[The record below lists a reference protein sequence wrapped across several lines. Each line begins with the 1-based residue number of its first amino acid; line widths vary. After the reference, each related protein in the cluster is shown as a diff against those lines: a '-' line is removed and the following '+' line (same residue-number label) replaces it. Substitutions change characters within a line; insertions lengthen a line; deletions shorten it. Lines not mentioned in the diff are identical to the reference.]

1 MNKEELKEKYGKK
14 RVPHEWRG
22 TDRFTALVTTFFGSG
37 MSPKA
42 PGTMGSLAATIVAY
56 PMALLAVYSG
66 FTIGWGGLSHETE
79 EFWMNGLLSIILQPH
94 NVTYS
99 GLSPLFFIA
108 ALIVFFAAIPFVNK
122 AMRDTGTEDP
132 GWIVIDEVCGIFMT
146 FAFISP
152 IWIKYLPFIILPLGF
167 GLFRFF
173 DILKPLGI
181 HRFEKFPKGWGV
193 MADDLLGGIYAGLTL
208 MILTIPISF
217 IGTLLHLAF
226 LLGPDYHD

>member
-56 PMALLAVYSG
+56 PMALLANNLLG
-66 FTIGWGGLSHETE
+66 
-79 EFWMNGLLSIILQPH
+79 NGAELILCRFCCV
-94 NVTYS
+94 NLYF
-99 GLSPLFFIA
+99 LMA
-108 ALIVFFAAIPFVNK
+108 ALIVFFGAIPFVNK

-132 GWIVIDEVCGIFMT
+132 GWIVIDEVCGIFMAL
-146 FAFISP
+146 AFFPTDIIVAHP
-152 IWIKYLPFIILPLGF
+152 WILAIAFV
-167 GLFRFF
+167 LFRFF

-181 HRFEKFPKGWGV
+181 HRFEKFPRAWGV
-193 MADDLLGGIYAGLTL
+193 MADDLLGGFYAGIL
-208 MILTIPISF
+208 MVPINIAINLFSV
-217 IGTLLHLAF
+217 
-226 LLGPDYHD
+226 

>member
-56 PMALLAVYSG
+56 PMALLANNLLG
-66 FTIGWGGLSHETE
+66 
-79 EFWMNGLLSIILQPH
+79 NGAELILCRFCCV
-94 NVTYS
+94 NLYF
-99 GLSPLFFIA
+99 LMA
-108 ALIVFFAAIPFVNK
+108 ALIVFFGAIPFVNK
-122 AMRDTGTEDP
+122 AMRDTGTDDP
-132 GWIVIDEVCGIFMT
+132 GWIVIDEVCGIFMAL
-146 FAFISP
+146 AFFP
-152 IWIKYLPFIILPLGF
+152 TDIIVAHPWFLAIAF

-181 HRFEKFPKGWGV
+181 HRFEKFPGAWGV
-193 MADDLLGGIYAGLTL
+193 MADDLLGGFYAGIL
-208 MILTIPISF
+208 MVPINIAINLFSV
-217 IGTLLHLAF
+217 
-226 LLGPDYHD
+226 